1 VLQIVLNDYPDPV
14 SANESQLKSAVGI
27 IRNSLSLTLSLTF
40 SRALSR
46 LCSLFHSLASCVSL
60 ALSLLFFLTLS
71 SRLWAV
77 PLFLSL
83 SCHTLSQVVTLTPK
97 ASSKIFVV
105 IICCMF
111 VRCVCTRA
119 CACACARVR
128 VRVFARACVCMCE
141 CVCVGERVCLCVC
154 MHAVWVFLCQR
165 ECVILGLSL

>member
-1 VLQIVLNDYPDPV
+1 MSIHTTTHTHSRCKHILLLDSLRNKFEKELETVLQTVLYDYPDPV

-27 IRNSLSLTLSLTF
+27 VRNSLSLTF

-46 LCSLFHSLASCVSL
+46 ICSLFHSLASCVSL
-60 ALSLLFFLTLS
+60 AHSLSFFLTLR
-71 SRLWAV
+71 SRLCAL

-97 ASSKIFVV
+97 SSSKTFVV
-105 IICCMF
+105 IIFCMF

-128 VRVFARACVCMCE
+128 VRVFTCACVCVCE
-141 CVCVGERVCLCVC
+141 CVCV
-154 MHAVWVFLCQR
+154 
-165 ECVILGLSL
+165 